1 MIKYGVYTIQKR
13 ILCDILCVSK
23 TIANKTVTFDFAET
37 LDGATLRSTSEFA
50 QDIVN
55 NL

>member
-1 MIKYGVYTIQKR
+1 MMLRHLGWLEAADLVVNA
-13 ILCDILCVSK
+13 VSK

-37 LDGATLRSTSEFA
+37 LPEARLRTTSEFA

-55 NL
+55 NM